1 MAADKSDIDCLEFI
15 NNLNNKSILV
25 AADVKHH
32 SIVGEKAGG

>member
-15 NNLNNKSILV
+15 NNFNNKSILV

-32 SIVGEKAGG
+32 SIVGEKTSG